1 MAISLRKRKRESS
14 VPTDS
19 LSDIAFLLI
28 IFFILTTSIRRLT
41 GFTTDMP
48 SAQKSPPQT
57 QQTEKTP
64 TVTLVG
70 GQLKM
75 DGAAIEMPGLQQ
87 KLGGLNLP
95 ARKESDRVVI
105 LETSG
110 KVVYQQY
117 YEVLAAISG
126 AGGIVGILTEDE
138 GKKTK

>member
-1 MAISLRKRKRESS
+1 MALSLRKRKRESLL
-14 VPTDS
+14 PTDS
-19 LSDIAFLLI
+19 VSDIAFLLI
-28 IFFILTTSIRRLT
+28 IFFILTTSIRRIT

-75 DGAAIEMPGLQQ
+75 DGASIDLPGLRN
-87 KLGGLNLP
+87 KLAALKLP
-95 ARKESDRVVI
+95 ARKENERVVI

-110 KVVYQQY
+110 KVSYQEY
-117 YEVLAAISG
+117 YETVAAISS
-126 AGGIVGILTEDE
+126 AGGIIGILTEDE
-138 GKKTK
+138 GKKK